1 MEEMAVFLIMRIRE
15 LEKANQTVVL
25 AVKEE
30 ILLFK
35 RINLFMTFH
44 ILEEEQLRVMMVVVV
59 VLEVR
64 MGKMEEKQQSEFL
77 LGHLFMK
84 FKYIKMKKQ
93 WKRYKRRIL

>member
-1 MEEMAVFLIMRIRE
+1 MEEMVVFLIMRIRE

-64 MGKMEEKQQSEFL
+64 MEKMEEKQ
-77 LGHLFMK
+77 
-84 FKYIKMKKQ
+84 
-93 WKRYKRRIL
+93 